1 MVHTLLVHLIV
12 NNIHNSTGKCK
23 NFLIINVIIFQNIVE
38 FSKKFTFEVDG
49 WEKL

>member
-12 NNIHNSTGKCK
+12 NNIHNSMGKCK
-23 NFLIINVIIFQNIVE
+23 NFLMINVIIFQNIAK

-49 WEKL
+49 REKM